1 MIVQRLIIDLNTIDV
16 ATKVNDCFSL
26 KIEETDNDVW
36 VLQPSELSLISFVPR
51 NGTVLMG
58 FISLPF

>member
-36 VLQPSELSLISFVPR
+36 VLQPSDLSLI
-51 NGTVLMG
+51 
-58 FISLPF
+58 